1 MKDVSKNRLD
11 KKFREIVKK
20 EEKPEYGAIKCWS
33 VNSAVIESLEF
44 DENEINQLK
53 KTRFE

>member
-1 MKDVSKNRLD
+1 MKDVSKNRLE

-20 EEKPEYGAIKCWS
+20 EEKLEYGGIKCWI

-44 DENEINQLK
+44 DENEID
-53 KTRFE
+53 